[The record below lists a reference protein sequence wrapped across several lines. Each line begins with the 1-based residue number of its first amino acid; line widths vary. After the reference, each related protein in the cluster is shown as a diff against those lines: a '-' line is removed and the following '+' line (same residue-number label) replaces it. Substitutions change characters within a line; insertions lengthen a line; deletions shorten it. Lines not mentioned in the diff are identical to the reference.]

1 MKRSAAIAFFALAL
15 TALLSFAALPASA
28 SVTTYDFHFLT
39 TGGSEYCDGILF
51 YNYGSPKTLVDGYH
65 WNTFCAGTNANVNG
79 FKGSVAAK
87 YQYASSGSVFL
98 ISDPDSGNGAGG
110 GTGVMWLINPTYHT
124 WNFYYSGGGAG
135 EYVGNEGLFVNGE
148 ELIKHDGG
156 SAKKSSQSR

>member
-1 MKRSAAIAFFALAL
+1 MKRSTGIAFIALAL
-15 TALLSFAALPASA
+15 TAVISFAALPASA
-28 SVTTYDFHFLT
+28 SSTTYDFHFLS
-39 TGGSEYCDGILF
+39 TGGGEYCDGIFF

-79 FKGSVAAK
+79 FKASVAAN
-87 YQYASSGSVFL
+87 YQYAATGAAFL

-135 EYVGNEGLFVNGE
+135 EYVGNEGIFVNGE
-148 ELIKHDGG
+148 ALVTHG
-156 SAKKSSQSR
+156 SKSTKSAQSR